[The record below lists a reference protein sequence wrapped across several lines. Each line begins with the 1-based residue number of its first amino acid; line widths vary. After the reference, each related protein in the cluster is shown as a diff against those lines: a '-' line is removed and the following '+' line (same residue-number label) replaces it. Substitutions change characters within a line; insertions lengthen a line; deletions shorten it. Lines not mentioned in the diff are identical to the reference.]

1 MVFNS
6 ITFLCYFLPC
16 SLLLYYGAL
25 RINLQAAN
33 LALFVLSLLLYF
45 WGEREYLCLF
55 LASILVNYALAC
67 CLARQHKWRK
77 VVFTLG
83 VIINLGTLAF
93 FKYASFFAEVV
104 YAALGSNRVP
114 EFFHSIRLPLGIS
127 FFTFHGVSYLFDI
140 YRGTVQFRT
149 GFVRMGLYIALF
161 PQLIAGPIVRY
172 KEIAAQFD
180 AREHR
185 VEKFL
190 EGIFRFIIGLAKKVL
205 IANQVGSFADYAFS
219 LPAERLGTFA
229 AWVGLVS
236 YTLQIYFDFSGY
248 SDMAIG
254 LGKMFGFALPE
265 NFRTPYAAK
274 SVREF
279 WQRWHITL
287 SSWFRDYLYIPL
299 GGNRGSEWQTAR
311 NLCLVFLL
319 CGLWHGASWNF
330 VLWGALHGVFIS
342 LERGRFGRAL
352 SAWPIAPQNLYT
364 MLVVML
370 LWVPFRAETLQQTA
384 AFYQAL
390 LGMPVAGAVDPYLV
404 VYLKAQV
411 GVMIALGALFSSG
424 LPARI
429 RFSLMPIVKAVVA
442 LALLI
447 LCFSEI
453 AAGSYNPFI
462 YFRF

>member
-1 MVFNS
+1 
-6 ITFLCYFLPC
+6 
-16 SLLLYYGAL
+16 
-25 RINLQAAN
+25 
-33 LALFVLSLLLYF
+33 
-45 WGEREYLCLF
+45 
-55 LASILVNYALAC
+55 
-67 CLARQHKWRK
+67 
-77 VVFTLG
+77 
-83 VIINLGTLAF
+83 
-93 FKYASFFAEVV
+93 
-104 YAALGSNRVP
+104 
-114 EFFHSIRLPLGIS
+114 
-127 FFTFHGVSYLFDI
+127 
-140 YRGTVQFRT
+140 
-149 GFVRMGLYIALF
+149 
-161 PQLIAGPIVRY
+161 
-172 KEIAAQFD
+172 
-180 AREHR
+180 
-185 VEKFL
+185 
-190 EGIFRFIIGLAKKVL
+190 
-205 IANQVGSFADYAFS
+205 
-219 LPAERLGTFA
+219 
-229 AWVGLVS
+229 
-236 YTLQIYFDFSGY
+236 
-248 SDMAIG
+248 MAIG